1 MNILDIIKSASA
13 QVAKVEFTIIK
24 ASKDKK
30 FLLADDE
37 TVFSTTN
44 VNKSLEAGLIAVE
57 GDKITLL
64 KGRSFTNQEG
74 ISFFTDKEQSTPAF

>member
-1 MNILDIIKSASA
+1 MNILEILKSASA

-44 VNKSLEAGLIAVE
+44 INKSLESGLITVD
-57 GDKITLL
+57 GDKIKLI

-74 ISFFTDKEQSTPAF
+74 ITFFTDKEVSTPAF